1 MSCMS
6 HSAPDRLNG
15 LQASTAGSSITRS
28 SCCHVAADLIQ
39 LDSSACVFDRVMGL
53 LLNVFLQQVAGQE
66 AQTQLALPF
75 EMEQE
80 HSINDLQECGKI
92 RV

>member
-1 MSCMS
+1 
-6 HSAPDRLNG
+6 
-15 LQASTAGSSITRS
+15 
-28 SCCHVAADLIQ
+28 
-39 LDSSACVFDRVMGL
+39 MGL

-80 HSINDLQECGKI
+80 HSINDLQEYGKI
-92 RV
+92 RLSNQYSSRW